1 MIKVLYFFLNDYLC
15 GLNKTERNMY
25 CSAQEAL
32 SLIKSNDRVY
42 IQGSACSPNY
52 LIGELAKKAH
62 ELENV
67 EVVCMNVQG
76 EVEIAKPEYEK
87 SFFINALFVSAPI
100 RENINSG
107 RGSFVPI
114 FLGDIPDL
122 FRSGRMPID
131 VAVIHISE
139 PDEFGNCSLGLS
151 VDINRAAVDTAK
163 YIIAQV
169 NPRMP
174 RTHGDTVIHISQ
186 IDKMV
191 WHETELHTVD
201 YASKVGETELL
212 IGKHIAEIVDDRAN
226 LQMGVGTIP
235 DAVLQCLKNHKDLGI
250 HTEMLSDG
258 VIDLI
263 QNGVVNNKYKTIH
276 RHKTV
281 TSFCFGTRRLYDF
294 VDDNPMFAFL
304 DVDYT
309 NDPRVIRRNPNMVAI
324 NSAVEIDIT
333 GQVCSDS
340 ISTYHYSGIG
350 GQVDFT
356 RGAALSEGG
365 KAIIAVTSR
374 TKKGVSR
381 ITPVLKEGA
390 GVVTTRGHV
399 HYIATEYGIVDL
411 HGKNFK
417 QRAKALISIA
427 HPEDREMLEKA
438 AFERFKDLR

>member
-1 MIKVLYFFLNDYLC
+1 
-15 GLNKTERNMY
+15 MY

-62 ELENV
+62 KLENV

-131 VAVIHISE
+131 VAIIHISE

-201 YASKVGETELL
+201 YASKVEETELL

-258 VIDLI
+258 VIELI
-263 QNGVVNNKYKTIH
+263 KNGVVNNKYKTIH

-374 TKKGVSR
+374 TKKGVPR
-381 ITPVLKEGA
+381 ITPVLKGGA

-399 HYIATEYGIVDL
+399 HYIATGYGIVDL

-427 HPEDREMLEKA
+427 HPDDREMLEKA
-438 AFERFKDLR
+438 AYERFKDLR

>member
-1 MIKVLYFFLNDYLC
+1 
-15 GLNKTERNMY
+15 MY

-76 EVEIAKPEYEK
+76 EVEIVKPEYEK

-151 VDINRAAVDTAK
+151 VDINRAAVDIAK

-201 YASKVGETELL
+201 YASKVEETELL

-258 VIDLI
+258 VVDLI
-263 QNGVVNNKYKTIH
+263 KNGVVNNKYKTIH

-374 TKKGVSR
+374 TKKGVPR

-399 HYIATEYGIVDL
+399 HYIATEYGVVDL
-411 HGKNFK
+411 HGKNFQ

-438 AFERFKDLR
+438 AFERFKNLR

>member
-1 MIKVLYFFLNDYLC
+1 
-15 GLNKTERNMY
+15 MY

-131 VAVIHISE
+131 VAIIHISE

-174 RTHGDTVIHISQ
+174 RTHGDTMIHISQ

-201 YASKVGETELL
+201 YASKVEKTELL

-263 QNGVVNNKYKTIH
+263 KNGVVNNKYKTIH

-374 TKKGVSR
+374 TKKGVPR

-427 HPEDREMLEKA
+427 HPDDREMLEKA
-438 AFERFKDLR
+438 AFERFKNLR